1 MADYALTGASMDLYV
16 YYRADCVHAQAVAER
31 ARAMQSVLSQRY
43 GVAAALKRRPEA
55 KDGRHTWMETYL
67 NIPGNFDA
75 ILAQAVL
82 ESELDSLIDG
92 ERHTEYF
99 LDATTC
105 A

>member
-1 MADYALTGASMDLYV
+1 MDLYI
-16 YYRADCVHAQAVAER
+16 YYRAECGHAQALGER
-31 ARAMQSVLSQRY
+31 ARAMQSLLTQRC

-75 ILAQAVL
+75 ILAQAVMQ
-82 ESELDSLIDG
+82 SELASLIDG

-99 LDATTC
+99 LDVTTC

>member
-1 MADYALTGASMDLYV
+1 MDLYI
-16 YYRADCVHAQAVAER
+16 YYRADCAHAQALAER
-31 ARAMQSVLSQRY
+31 VRIMQSALLQRY
-43 GVAAALKRRPEA
+43 GVTAALKRRPEA

-75 ILAQAVL
+75 ILAQAL
-82 ESELDSLIDG
+82 MQSELATLIDG

-99 LDATTC
+99 LDVTSC

>member
-1 MADYALTGASMDLYV
+1 MDLYI
-16 YYRADCVHAQAVAER
+16 YYRADCRHAQALAENVR
-31 ARAMQSVLSQRY
+31 VMQSALTQRC
-43 GVAAALKRRPEA
+43 GVAAALKRRPET

-75 ILAQAVL
+75 ILAQAVQQ
-82 ESELDSLIDG
+82 SEVASLIEG

-99 LDATTC
+99 LDVTSC